1 MWTSSVQDSGTVNDD
16 TRENLSRA
24 IAVMTAWQSGSGLEH
39 QQFTAQTAN
48 DMMDAGDGPLELI
61 SGFITLT
68 GWLLARLESS
78 TGATSA
84 ETLQDIARRMN
95 TE

>member
-1 MWTSSVQDSGTVNDD
+1 
-16 TRENLSRA
+16 
-24 IAVMTAWQSGSGLEH
+24 MTAWHSGSELEH

-48 DMMDAGDGPLELI
+48 DMMDAGEGPLDLI

-68 GWLLARLESS
+68 GWLLTRIEAN
-78 TGATSA
+78 TGTTAA

-95 TE
+95 TEE

>member
-1 MWTSSVQDSGTVNDD
+1 MTV
-16 TRENLSRA
+16 
-24 IAVMTAWQSGSGLEH
+24 WHSGSELEH
-39 QQFTAQTAN
+39 QQFTAKTAN
-48 DMMDAGDGPLELI
+48 DMMDVGEGPLDLI

-68 GWLLARLESS
+68 GWLLTRIEAT
-78 TGATSA
+78 TGTTAA